1 MFARDRDLLVLEP
14 GLMRDVAWN
23 GQRVLNTT
31 GVLNGDSLALTSG
44 SWIDAGVGPGFVVA
58 IDGVAHEIVSVQDA
72 TFATVS
78 LIRASGESDPVVASI
93 AGTPSVVVH
102 TFSPQIGLVHRQ
114 VLAMLGIDPDDPEGP
129 GAGAVLNPGSLV
141 RVEALG
147 ALHLIY
153 ASAAAPG
160 RGGEAYAER
169 AERYKRRFGAE
180 RGRVSA
186 LIDLDGDGVAET
198 RRHPNAFVLTRG

>member
-44 SWIDAGVGPGFVVA
+44 SWIDAGIGPGFVVA
-58 IDGVAHEIVSVQDA
+58 IDGGTAHEIVSVQDA

-78 LIRASGESDPVVASI
+78 LSEGGESDPVVAS
-93 AGTPSVVVH
+93 GSTGVPSVEVH
-102 TFSPQIGLVHRQ
+102 TFSRRSGWCTGRCSRCSGSIRTIRKGRGGARCSIPGRWSGL
-114 VLAMLGIDPDDPEGP
+114 
-129 GAGAVLNPGSLV
+129 
-141 RVEALG
+141 EALG

-169 AERYKRRFGAE
+169 AERYKRR
-180 RGRVSA
+180 SA
-186 LIDLDGDGVAET
+186 PSAGGSA
-198 RRHPNAFVLTRG
+198 P